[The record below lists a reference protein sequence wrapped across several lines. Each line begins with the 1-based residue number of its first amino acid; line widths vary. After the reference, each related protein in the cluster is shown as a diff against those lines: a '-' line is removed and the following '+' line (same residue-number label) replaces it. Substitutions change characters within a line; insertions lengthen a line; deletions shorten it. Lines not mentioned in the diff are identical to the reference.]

1 MQTADVQ
8 NAENQQETGRSQ
20 QLSSKSTVWCRKVA
34 TLAARRILSSP
45 LMRGRTIDIQSL
57 NFYVLPGTFRSR
69 LSNCDDKN
77 NIFLSREFFN
87 ERFNLVKGL
96 SRELRVELK
105 ALIFRELVRF
115 FYPNETKNYY
125 RLMTKCNWH
134 GPRVQGAL
142 GSQDEARQVLTR
154 MRAEST
160 RTVEEVPTGL
170 TETVTFYD
178 LVTRSNVVQSANIFV
193 MKPGLVKI
201 ARCLHEG
208 RKLRCMLPGG
218 KDLAKRLGL

>member
-8 NAENQQETGRSQ
+8 NAENQQETNDRLL
-20 QLSSKSTVWCRKVA
+20 LSSRSTVWCRKVA

-45 LMRGRTIDIQSL
+45 LMRGHTIDVQAL
-57 NFYVLPGTFRSR
+57 NFCVLPGTFRSR
-69 LSNCDDKN
+69 LSNCDNDN
-77 NIFLSREFFN
+77 NIFLSHEFFN
-87 ERFNLVKGL
+87 ERLNLVKGL
-96 SRELRVELK
+96 SKESRVELK

-125 RLMTKCNWH
+125 KLMTKCNWR

-154 MRAEST
+154 MRVGSS

-178 LVTRSNVVQSANIFV
+178 LVTRSNIVQSANIFV

-218 KDLAKRLGL
+218 KDLAKQLGL